1 MSLISAIQTLEP
13 GSEVLLF
20 ELDGSDYGADVLRFQ
35 GHAIPH
41 TPEELIAAGVN
52 ADCSGQLIP
61 DTTLSFF
68 SA

>member
-52 ADCSGQLIP
+52 ADQL
-61 DTTLSFF
+61 
-68 SA
+68 SAKSIW